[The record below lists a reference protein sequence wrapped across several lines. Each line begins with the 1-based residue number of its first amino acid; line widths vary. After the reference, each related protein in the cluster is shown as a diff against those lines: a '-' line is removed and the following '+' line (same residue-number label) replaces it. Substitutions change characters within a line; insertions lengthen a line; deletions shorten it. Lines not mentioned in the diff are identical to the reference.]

1 MGKFFRV
8 KKKITLI
15 KAFSLNNEV
24 HQCMTHFMLLTAFFF
39 KQLRLGPV
47 KEHKYNS
54 VKTIEIAYVNKR
66 NEKCDILGAPLDN
79 NQQSD
84 LMQPQLLRG

>member
-1 MGKFFRV
+1 MYD
-8 KKKITLI
+8 TLY
-15 KAFSLNNEV
+15 V
-24 HQCMTHFMLLTAFFF
+24 TAFFF

-66 NEKCDILGAPLDN
+66 NEKCDILGAPLNN
-79 NQQSD
+79 NQ
-84 LMQPQLLRG
+84 